1 MFFTKDAFMN
11 ERRFQPRVCSR
22 ATQLGVPTGRMVA
35 MLIAVLAIVSATGC
49 GDGLKPVS
57 GKLVVDGQPAAEGAR
72 VLFLPE
78 GDTRQAEGVVTADG
92 GFEMKTFQK
101 KGVMPGNYK
110 VTLLNS
116 TKSIPMPDFSA
127 IEPGARLAPPGFLEW
142 EAKVKK
148 LLESPPKE
156 PGWIPR
162 MYAEQSKTPLR
173 WSVPKDGAKAT
184 FEVSHTDG
192 DKAATGKK

>member
-1 MFFTKDAFMN
+1 
-11 ERRFQPRVCSR
+11 
-22 ATQLGVPTGRMVA
+22 
-35 MLIAVLAIVSATGC
+35 MLALVLAIVSAVGC
-49 GDGLKPVS
+49 GNGMRPVS
-57 GKLVVDGQPAAEGAR
+57 GKLTVDGQPAMEGAR

-78 GDTRQAEGVVTADG
+78 GDTRQAEGVVAADG
-92 GFEMKTFQK
+92 AFEMKTFQN

-184 FEVSHTDG
+184 FEVSHADG
-192 DKAATGKK
+192 DKAAAAKK